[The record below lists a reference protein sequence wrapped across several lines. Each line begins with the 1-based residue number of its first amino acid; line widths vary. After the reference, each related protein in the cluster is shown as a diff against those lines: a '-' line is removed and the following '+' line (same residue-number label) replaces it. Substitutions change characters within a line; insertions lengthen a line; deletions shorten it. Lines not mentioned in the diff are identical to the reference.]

1 MRTISQ
7 NTHVKVFYNGKNKY
21 ISLPV
26 FDRLLH
32 SNKLYNINRKWLI
45 V

>member
-1 MRTISQ
+1 MKTISQ

-32 SNKLYNINRKWLI
+32 SFKLENINNKWL
-45 V
+45 VV